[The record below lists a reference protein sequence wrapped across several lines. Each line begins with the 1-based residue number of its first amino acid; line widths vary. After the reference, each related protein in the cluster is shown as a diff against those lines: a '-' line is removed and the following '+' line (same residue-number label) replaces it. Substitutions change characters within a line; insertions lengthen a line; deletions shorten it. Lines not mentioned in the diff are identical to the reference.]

1 MCLDICSV
9 RVFHLPRE
17 SGIMA
22 VNQHF
27 AGCSFAGINFAGRN
41 FAGCSFAGINFAVHT
56 LQGVYVHAHHP
67 GRIIRDFIGRKNGRE
82 GTQKIHTRS
91 HRQNGYTGVGISA
104 GLGTFGQPSGH
115 RRRVSILRAEGN
127 DVRATARGYLP
138 ERKREQFPFVGTI
151 VCRHDDS
158 GLADELFTIVD
169 YGGTCIDVT
178 IEHAIYGELSGQL
191 NIGSRYEAEQF
202 IEKSRLYPDAKP
214 LSLLSGGLHMHN
226 VGAPSR
232 EVFDLICGRL
242 REKGILVE
250 ISGE

>member
-1 MCLDICSV
+1 MDAKERRKYILD
-9 RVFHLPRE
+9 R
-17 SGIMA
+17 
-22 VNQHF
+22 
-27 AGCSFAGINFAGRN
+27 
-41 FAGCSFAGINFAVHT
+41 
-56 LQGVYVHAHHP
+56 
-67 GRIIRDFIGRKNGRE
+67 IGRTDTPVSASALASE
-82 GTQKIHTRS
+82 LSVI
-91 HRQNGYTGVGISA
+91 RQVIVGD
-104 GLGTFGQPSGH
+104 
-115 RRRVSILRAEGN
+115 VSILRAEGN

>member
-1 MCLDICSV
+1 MSMRITRGASSGTSSGEKMDAKERRKYILD
-9 RVFHLPRE
+9 R
-17 SGIMA
+17 
-22 VNQHF
+22 
-27 AGCSFAGINFAGRN
+27 
-41 FAGCSFAGINFAVHT
+41 
-56 LQGVYVHAHHP
+56 
-67 GRIIRDFIGRKNGRE
+67 IGRTDTPVSASALASE
-82 GTQKIHTRS
+82 LS
-91 HRQNGYTGVGISA
+91 VSRQVIVGD
-104 GLGTFGQPSGH
+104 
-115 RRRVSILRAEGN
+115 VSILRAEGN

>member
-1 MCLDICSV
+1 MRITRGASSGTSSGEKMDAKERRKYILD
-9 RVFHLPRE
+9 R
-17 SGIMA
+17 
-22 VNQHF
+22 
-27 AGCSFAGINFAGRN
+27 
-41 FAGCSFAGINFAVHT
+41 
-56 LQGVYVHAHHP
+56 
-67 GRIIRDFIGRKNGRE
+67 IGRTDTPVSASALASE
-82 GTQKIHTRS
+82 LS
-91 HRQNGYTGVGISA
+91 VSRQVIVGD
-104 GLGTFGQPSGH
+104 
-115 RRRVSILRAEGN
+115 VSILRAEGN